1 MWGKVEKNIK
11 YKDLSTKTKASI
23 NQEENVKIKY
33 EEDILIP
40 EQSVLHVLQ
49 KFTFKNT
56 KKIER

>member
-11 YKDLSTKTKASI
+11 YKNLSTKKKASI

-33 EEDILIP
+33 EEDIFIP

-49 KFTFKNT
+49 K
-56 KKIER
+56 